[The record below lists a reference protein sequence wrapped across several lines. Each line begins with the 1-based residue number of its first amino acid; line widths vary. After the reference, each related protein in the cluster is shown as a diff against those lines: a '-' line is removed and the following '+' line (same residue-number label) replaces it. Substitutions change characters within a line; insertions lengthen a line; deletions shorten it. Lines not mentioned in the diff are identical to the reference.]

1 MHKYLLEVK
10 TTLIDYY
17 YSLHTLRFLYIS
29 FIRQIL
35 FASCTLPSSAF
46 LPLTNQSEAAKVFKC
61 MTDMGSWIRGFQFS
75 TKIPGMSCCYF
86 VANVTLH
93 SLLLYRIHFFLFYVW
108 GATVEIM
115 ARTAKREENCY
126 RKPNEKWVSV
136 VINTAWVCPVNRC
149 WSFCF

>member
-35 FASCTLPSSAF
+35 FAFCTLPSSVF

-61 MTDMGSWIRGFQFS
+61 MTDMGS
-75 TKIPGMSCCYF
+75 
-86 VANVTLH
+86 V
-93 SLLLYRIHFFLFYVW
+93 
-108 GATVEIM
+108 
-115 ARTAKREENCY
+115 
-126 RKPNEKWVSV
+126 VS
-136 VINTAWVCPVNRC
+136 NLAQKYQECPVATL
-149 WSFCF
+149 WQMLHFIHYFFTEYISFFFMFGVQLLKLWQELQKEKKTAIGNQMRNECR